1 MLNKMLSRNAFRS
14 ESAAGVSSAVAPA
27 PVSSSSAKSAE
38 LNSWSALMISEAAL
52 EEMNEGGGLTDGGDI
67 KLTLEYCD
75 SLETTEG
82 LRLREEDLAAAS
94 RKSGVL
100 KDIVEVKLIVMR
112 PAASFCFVFPEGAG

>member
-1 MLNKMLSRNAFRS
+1 
-14 ESAAGVSSAVAPA
+14 
-27 PVSSSSAKSAE
+27 
-38 LNSWSALMISEAAL
+38 MISEAAL

-82 LRLREEDLAAAS
+82 LRLREEDMAAAS

-100 KDIVEVKLIVMR
+100 KDILEVKPSVIR
-112 PAASFCFVFPEGAG
+112 PVASFSLCFPKALGKNQISKSSCAPKRVVSGEIVQCIAQRRPGLTL